1 MKNKNDK
8 ARKKS
13 NFLKSHSRLLLGR
26 FLSILPSGSPEFIY
40 TTLLKPRILKK
51 ITNNIIKRLMPKET
65 EIEEGVFLELD
76 QSDPVASGAIALGV
90 YERYETK
97 LFRSKIKPAMTI
109 IDIGANL
116 GYYTVL
122 ASRLVGEQGLVL
134 AFEPEPNFFKLLSK
148 NINRNDI
155 KNVNHYEMAI
165 AEKKGI
171 SELHLSDENKG
182 HNSLIY
188 SEELKT
194 SVNVKTTTLDD
205 FLNSQIIKKVDII
218 KMDIEGAEILAIEGM
233 KNTLIK
239 HTPLL
244 FLEFSP
250 HLIAKLNRNPIDFLS
265 VLREIGYSVYHIN
278 KVRQSLDGV
287 SDFKKFIDS
296 ITEGNY
302 ADIYCE
308 KTDARLKNKF

>member
-1 MKNKNDK
+1 MKNKRDEPANTSVLM
-8 ARKKS
+8 KS
-13 NFLKSHSRLLLGR
+13 YLRWFLGR

-40 TTLLKPRILKK
+40 TTILKPKILK
-51 ITNNIIKRLMPKET
+51 NIANSILKSAIPKE
-65 EIEEGVFLELD
+65 IEVEENLFLELD

-90 YERYETK
+90 YERYETE
-97 LFRSKIKPAMTI
+97 LFCSKIKPAMTV

-116 GYYTVL
+116 GYYTAL
-122 ASRLVGEQGLVL
+122 ASHCVGNQGLII

-148 NINRNDI
+148 NISRNNL
-155 KNVNHYEMAI
+155 KNVKLFEMAI
-165 AEKKGI
+165 ADKNGI

-182 HNSLIY
+182 HNSLIS

-194 SVNVKTTTLDD
+194 SVNVKTTTLDK
-205 FLNSQIIKKVDII
+205 FLASQKIIKVDMM

-239 HTPLL
+239 HMPLL

-250 HLIAKLNRNPIDFLS
+250 HSIVKLNRYPMDFL
-265 VLREIGYSVYHIN
+265 LTLHEIGYSVFEIDKTHQRLN
-278 KVRQSLDGV
+278 NVT
-287 SDFKKFIDS
+287 DFQKFIER
-296 ITEGNY
+296 IPKEKY

-308 KTDARLKNKF
+308 KTTLS